1 MLDILNSVDTA
12 LFRFI
17 NSSLSNPVFDVIM
30 PFLTDLNKQQ
40 IVLGLVLA
48 LLLWMLIRGNKRI
61 RLTALVLIITIIISD
76 QFSSSV
82 VKYWFERQRPC
93 QVLDNVRLLVSCG
106 SGYAFPSS
114 HAVNNFSAA
123 LVLAF
128 FFPRRKWWFFSFAAL
143 VSFSRIYV
151 GVHFPSDVIGG
162 SIIGLICSGFVLFA
176 FLKLEILVNC
186 IIKYKLNKINS

>member
-106 SGYAFPSS
+106 SGYAFPS
-114 HAVNNFSAA
+114 
-123 LVLAF
+123 LA
-128 FFPRRKWWFFSFAAL
+128 
-143 VSFSRIYV
+143 
-151 GVHFPSDVIGG
+151 
-162 SIIGLICSGFVLFA
+162 C
-176 FLKLEILVNC
+176 C
-186 IIKYKLNKINS
+186 